1 MTEAFSRSQSAP
13 AVKRKGGFWHD
24 LKLVFG
30 TAAVTSLFWI
40 GLIVFDGGGI
50 FASTVTTS
58 SARSPV
64 ADAALSRS
72 GFAPVT
78 GTPNKFVPNN
88 RPAPAPGQL
97 LIPVDGIP
105 VSALVDTFDAPRGNR
120 LHEALDIIAPTGTPV
135 VAAAAGTVE
144 KLFLSED
151 GGNTV
156 YVRSPDGAQMFY
168 YAHLDSYAP
177 GLVEGQYLRAGDRI
191 GSVGATGN
199 ANPAVPHLHFA
210 IMQMA
215 PGEAWWEGTP
225 VNPFPILSKSSRP

>member
-1 MTEAFSRSQSAP
+1 MTAAVSRSPSAP

-50 FASTVTTS
+50 FASTVTT
-58 SARSPV
+58 AAPPSPG
-64 ADAALSRS
+64 ADAALPRP

-78 GTPNKFVPNN
+78 GEPNEFVPSR
-88 RPAPAPGQL
+88 RPALAPGQL
-97 LIPVDGIP
+97 LIPVDGVP
-105 VSALVDTFDAPRGNR
+105 VSALVDTFDAQRGDR

-151 GGNTV
+151 GGKTV
-156 YVRSPDGAQMFY
+156 YVRSPDGARMFY

-177 GLVEGQYLRAGDRI
+177 GLAEGHYLRAGDRI

-225 VNPFPILSKSSRP
+225 VNPFPILSRSARP

>member
-1 MTEAFSRSQSAP
+1 MKTTAP
-13 AVKRKGGFWHD
+13 ASQTAPAGKRKGGFWHD
-24 LKLVFG
+24 LKLVLG
-30 TAAVTSLFWI
+30 TAGITSLFWI

-50 FASTVTTS
+50 FSSSITTGSVS
-58 SARSPV
+58 SANPV
-64 ADAALSRS
+64 SALSQGNPALANAMS
-72 GFAPVT
+72 DQPMLPA
-78 GTPNKFVPNN
+78 

-97 LIPVDGIP
+97 LIPVEGIA
-105 VSALVDTFDAPRGNR
+105 VTALVDNFTQPRGER

-135 VAAAAGTVE
+135 VAAAEGTVE
-144 KLFLSED
+144 KLFISKD

-156 YVRSPDGAQMFY
+156 YVRSPDGALMYY

-177 GLVEGQYLRAGDRI
+177 GLAEGQFVRAGDRI
-191 GSVGATGN
+191 GGVGSTGN

-225 VNPFPILSKSSRP
+225 INPFPILSKSSRP

>member
-1 MTEAFSRSQSAP
+1 MTAAVSRSQSAP

-24 LKLVFG
+24 LKLVLG

-50 FASTVTTS
+50 FASTVTT
-58 SARSPV
+58 AAPSPG

-72 GFAPVT
+72 ALAPAT
-78 GTPNKFVPNN
+78 GESNEFVSSN
-88 RPAPAPGQL
+88 RPPPAQGQL

-105 VSALVDTFDAPRGNR
+105 VSALVDTFDAPRGDR
-120 LHEALDIIAPTGTPV
+120 MHEALDIIAPTGTPV

-144 KLFLSED
+144 KLFLSEE
-151 GGNTV
+151 GGKTV
-156 YVRSPDGAQMFY
+156 YVRSPDGARMFY

-225 VNPFPILSKSSRP
+225 VNPFPILSRSARP